1 MIEVPQQGQKVT
13 WRASLL
19 YHARAEDLEQTFS
32 GVKAHS
38 DFSHALG
45 YAKHFCLPRASRL
58 ALLPPCRMVGSACA
72 LGVIPLLREEFW
84 LNLSASR
91 CKVELRAGVC
101 RVALPLWPAPLR
113 IVLYHHLRIASEME
127 R

>member
-91 CKVELRAGVC
+91 CNGS
-101 RVALPLWPAPLR
+101 LWTGDF
-113 IVLYHHLRIASEME
+113 VSF
-127 R
+127 